1 MFGWFRRRPKRQ
13 PEDVGRALQLQRLQM
28 GQIKLDLLRA
38 MASDRDT
45 AHLAVAGLFPALAK
59 SVSPPQQDDRM
70 QALFLE
76 VLRGSLNRNPT
87 TDLLQTLTALK
98 ALARDGRDVL
108 DELQGHAP
116 RGDETALDR
125 VLNSGFGEAL
135 GQTAGAV
142 VGQVVA
148 GAMQRQAQ
156 TTTPAVHVATLASP
170 PPPQQAPAAEVTPA
184 QVLQVLQTQEPEAAA
199 QTALEWAQRSPML
212 AQVLR
217 QLLSIPEAGLP
228 YALQAYAHGEWGPVA
243 LWLLEKGDWRDAFL
257 RHLRDLA
264 STPHQAAPAN
274 SNGHSGGF

>member
-1 MFGWFRRRPKRQ
+1 MMFGWFRRRPKRQ
-13 PEDVGRALQLQRLQM
+13 PEDVGRAIQLQRLQM

-148 GAMQRQAQ
+148 GAMRRQAQ
-156 TTTPAVHVATLASP
+156 TTTPAVHVAPLPSP

-184 QVLQVLQTQEPEAAA
+184 QVLQVLQTQEPAAAA
-199 QTALEWAQRSPML
+199 QTAIEWAQRSPML

-228 YALQAYAHGEWGPVA
+228 YALQAYAHGEWGSVA
-243 LWLLEKGDWRDAFL
+243 L
-257 RHLRDLA
+257 
-264 STPHQAAPAN
+264 
-274 SNGHSGGF
+274 